1 MRQVLLLSMALLC
14 SACSPMA
21 QAPHGNG
28 LAVYPNQPHG
38 TPLNVTASNAYL
50 SVVGA
55 PKGTAEEAKKTGD
68 SIANSGG
75 IKGVFE
81 NITDGTV
88 TTVRHIPSGLL
99 CSDPRVVLTPKVPV
113 TAFDPATQSGCITPI
128 SGVQNNLVVI
138 ANNDSVSATD
148 ALAALMLRECTLHP
162 MLQAQASG
170 DASGPKN
177 ARATHVSGSLTS
189 MAGTPS
195 QYMHLAVATV
205 NGWVVLDET
214 TGTQDQA
221 ADCDRIAEAGLNA
234 AIATIHK
241 PGA

>member
-1 MRQVLLLSMALLC
+1 
-14 SACSPMA
+14 MA

-28 LAVYPNQPHG
+28 LAANPNQPHG
-38 TPLNVTASNAYL
+38 TPLNVTASNAYISL
-50 SVVGA
+50 LGP
-55 PKGTAEEAKKTGD
+55 PKGTAEDATKTGET
-68 SIANSGG
+68 IANG
-75 IKGVFE
+75 IGLKGVFE
-81 NITDGTV
+81 NITDGMV
-88 TTVRHIPSGLL
+88 TTVRHIPSGLV
-99 CSDPRVVLTPKVPV
+99 CHDPRIVLTPKVPV
-113 TAFDPATQSGCITPI
+113 TAFDPAQQSGCITPE
-128 SGVQNNLVVI
+128 SGVQHNLMVI
-138 ANNDSVSATD
+138 ANGDGVSATE
-148 ALAALMLRECTLHP
+148 ALAALMLRERTLHP
-162 MLQAQASG
+162 MLQAQAPG
-170 DASGPKN
+170 TASGPGN
-177 ARATHVSGSLTS
+177 ARATRLSASLTS